1 MRTVR
6 FEVAYD
12 GTRFHGWQR
21 QDGFDSVQQSLEE
34 GLAALLDDVV
44 VVHGAGRTDTGVHGL
59 RQVAHAQVATRL
71 DDDRLRHALNAHLV
85 EGVVVN
91 RLESCRPDFHARF
104 DARGKRY
111 LYRVQTARF
120 RPPIGPGYAHFV
132 RDPLDLQAMRMAAAA
147 LVGTHDFQAFGNTG
161 SPRHSTVRTV
171 HGVRVLARRG
181 GLGLV
186 VQGNGFLY
194 NMVRNIAGTLLD
206 VGRGRLEPGSVAR
219 ALASGQRTDAGP
231 TAPAEGLYLLR
242 VLYDEPLFPGRDAGL
257 RGAAGAFPI

>member
-34 GLAALLDDVV
+34 GLAALLDDVI

-181 GLGLV
+181 GLGIV

-194 NMVRNIAGTLLD
+194 NMVRTMAGTLLA
-206 VGRGRLEPGSVAR
+206 VGKGRMTPDEVSAALEAR
-219 ALASGQRTDAGP
+219 DRKLAGP
-231 TAPAEGLYLLR
+231 TAPARGLTLVR
-242 VLYDEPLFPGRDAGL
+242 VLYDEPTFSDA
-257 RGAAGAFPI
+257 RR

>member
-21 QDGFDSVQQSLEE
+21 QDGFDSVQQALEE
-34 GLAALLDDVV
+34 GLAALLDGVV
-44 VVHGAGRTDTGVHGL
+44 TVHGAGRTDTGVHGL

-71 DDDRLRHALNAHLV
+71 EDDRLRHALNAHV
-85 EGVVVN
+85 GEGVVVN
-91 RLESCRPDFHARF
+91 RLETCRADFHARF

-132 RDPLDLQAMRMAAAA
+132 RDPLDLVAMRAAARH
-147 LVGTHDFQAFGNTG
+147 LVGTHDFQAFGNAG

-171 HGVRVLARRG
+171 HGVRLLARRG
-181 GLGLV
+181 GLGIV

-206 VGRGRLEPGSVAR
+206 VGRGRLEPSTVTR
-219 ALASGQRTDAGP
+219 ALESGERTDAGP

-242 VLYDEPLFPGRDAGL
+242 VLYDEPVFRGRDAGP
-257 RGAAGAFPI
+257 RGAAGAFPR

>member
-85 EGVVVN
+85 EGVVAN

-206 VGRGRLEPGSVAR
+206 VGRGRLEPGAVAR